1 MTLDGTTAFL
11 AMVVIFCVYGLLS
24 KWIDRRQY
32 KIAAQAEHDG
42 PRPIDPQ
49 NPPTYVHVVR
59 ADDDPETYCTCHD
72 RLLSDG
78 ETVLYWPKP
87 TEILCSETT
96 VKQNLL
102 GRSA

>member
-1 MTLDGTTAFL
+1 
-11 AMVVIFCVYGLLS
+11 MVVYSLVS
-24 KWIDRRQY
+24 QWIDRHQY
-32 KIAAQAEHDG
+32 KIPTPAEYDQ

-59 ADDDPETYCTCHD
+59 TDDDPETYCTCHN

-78 ETVLYWPKP
+78 EIVLYWPKP

-96 VKQNLL
+96 VAQNLG

>member
-1 MTLDGTTAFL
+1 MMLDRNTYLMGVL
-11 AMVVIFCVYGLLS
+11 ALCFVYLLAA

-32 KIAAQAEHDG
+32 KIPSPAEFDR

-49 NPPTYVHVVR
+49 NPPTYVRLVR
-59 ADDDPETYCTCHD
+59 TDDDPETYCTCHD
-72 RLLSDG
+72 RLVSDG

-87 TEILCSETT
+87 TEILCTETT

-102 GRSA
+102 GRSE